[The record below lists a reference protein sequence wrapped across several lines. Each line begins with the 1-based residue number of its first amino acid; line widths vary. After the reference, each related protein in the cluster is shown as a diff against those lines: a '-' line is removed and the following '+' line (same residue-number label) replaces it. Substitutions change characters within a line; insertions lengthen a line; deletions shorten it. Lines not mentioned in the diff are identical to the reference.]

1 MDLDRRN
8 FFYSFGIIIYAIGMG
23 SLNTLKTFLKGSKES
38 LIPVHKTNPFV
49 KDRKSLVSVVHGKDV
64 KQIVKESIEAI
75 GGLKK
80 INIQNKTVLV
90 KPNVVGGR
98 KNPTTTNPQV
108 VRAVVSILYEEGA
121 SKVFVGDMSA
131 LIRRGTERNMEKT
144 GIKKAAEEAGAE
156 VLYFEDYEWIK
167 IKLAEGKYIKEVDVS
182 EWIYKVD
189 RIINL
194 PVIKTHAYATY
205 SICLKNFVGATHFKQ
220 RPYFVDKSHWEEIVT
235 EINLAYSPDLN
246 IADGTKVMIS
256 GGPWKGQEK
265 QANLI
270 IAGGDRIAA
279 DVAGLG
285 IIKSLGGDIPGG
297 VWNQRQIR
305 RAVEIGIGA
314 GNRDEIEL
322 VTASLDHSREFE
334 ELIEKVKENI
344 T

>member
-8 FFYSFGIIIYAIGMG
+8 FLSSFGIIAYAIGMG
-23 SLNTLKTFLKGSKES
+23 GFNTLKTFLKGSKET
-38 LIPVHKTNPFV
+38 LIPAHKKNPFLRDG
-49 KDRKSLVSVVHGKDV
+49 KNLISVVHGKDIKRV
-64 KQIVKESIEAI
+64 VKESIDAI

-80 INIQNKTVLV
+80 IDIRDKTVLV
-90 KPNVVGGR
+90 KPNIVGGR
-98 KNPTTTNPQV
+98 RNPTTTNPEV
-108 VRAVVSILYEEGA
+108 VRAMISILYEEGA

-144 GIKKAAEEAGAE
+144 GIKKAADEAGAE

-167 IKLAEGKYIKEVDVS
+167 IKLDKGKYIKEVDVS

-235 EINLAYSPDLN
+235 EINMAYTPDLN

-256 GGPWKGQEK
+256 GGPWKGKEK
-265 QANLI
+265 QPNLI
-270 IAGGDRIAA
+270 IASGDRIAA
-279 DVAGLG
+279 DVVGLG
-285 IIKSLGGDIPGG
+285 VITALGGDIPGG
-297 VWNQRQIR
+297 AWNQKQIR
-305 RAVEIGIGA
+305 RAVEMGMGA

-322 VTASLDHSREFE
+322 VTASLDDSREFE
-334 ELIEKVKENI
+334 KLIEKIKENI